1 MVSAGGAH
9 RSPQRVDRGRARANA
24 QPGARR
30 YHRARLARSWRIDND
45 IIGSFFL
52 IFSGAAVL
60 AAFALYTR
68 QPLLVT
74 YIAIGCLLGPYG
86 LQMVADAR
94 LLSEIAEIGIIFLL
108 FLVGLDLEP
117 AKLRRM
123 FGKSLV
129 TAAGS
134 TAVFFLVGYTVMLW
148 FGFRQSEAVVAGV
161 ALTFSSTII
170 GIKLLPTTVLH
181 HRHIGEIVVSLLL
194 LQDLIAILALILLAG
209 YADTFIATLLSLG
222 SVLVALPVL
231 ILVSVAGVRLVL
243 VPLLG
248 RFDAFHEFIFLLA
261 LGWCLGI
268 AAAAQA
274 VGLSYE
280 IGAFI
285 AGVSL
290 ATHPIAQYIAESLR
304 PLRDFFLVL
313 FFFSVGAALDI
324 MLMMDVLLPIIL
336 LAAAVVGIKPV
347 VFAALLRW
355 QGETAETAWESG
367 LRLGQA
373 SEFSLLVTYVAAGTV
388 LLGSEA
394 AHVVQGAT
402 VLTLIAST
410 YAVIF
415 RYPSPIAVS
424 ASLRRD

>member
-1 MVSAGGAH
+1 VA
-9 RSPQRVDRGRARANA
+9 
-24 QPGARR
+24 
-30 YHRARLARSWRIDND
+30 
-45 IIGSFFL
+45 
-52 IFSGAAVL
+52 
-60 AAFALYTR
+60 
-68 QPLLVT
+68 
-74 YIAIGCLLGPYG
+74 YIAIGCLLGPHG
-86 LQMVADAR
+86 LQMVTDGR
-94 LLSEIAEIGIIFLL
+94 MLSEVAEIGIIFLL

-117 AKLRRM
+117 RKLQRM
-123 FGKSLV
+123 FGKGLT

-134 TAVFFLVGYTVMLW
+134 TAAFFLLGYAMMLW
-148 FGFRQSEAVVAGV
+148 FGYRQSEAVVAGI

-181 HRHIGEIVVSLLL
+181 HRHVGEIVVSLLL

-209 YADTFIATLLSLG
+209 YAGTFSATLLSLG
-222 SVLVALPVL
+222 SVLIALPVIVL
-231 ILVSVAGVRLVL
+231 LAIAGVRWLV
-243 VPLLG
+243 VPLLR

-261 LGWCLGI
+261 LGWCLGV
-268 AAAAQA
+268 AAVAHAA
-274 VGLSYE
+274 GLSYE
-280 IGAFI
+280 IGAFV

-290 ATHPIAQYIAESLR
+290 ATHPIAQYIAGSLR

-313 FFFSVGAALDI
+313 FFFSVGAGLD
-324 MLMMDVLLPIIL
+324 MLLMLDVLLPIIL
-336 LAAAVVGIKPV
+336 LAAALVAIKPA

-367 LRLGQA
+367 FRLGQA

-388 LLGSEA
+388 LLGDEA

-424 ASLRRD
+424 AALRRD